1 MNNTLIK
8 INVPEKYY
16 SKFIR
21 EYVINFLTNE

>member
-1 MNNTLIK
+1 MDSKIIK

-21 EYVINFLTNE
+21 EYIINFLTN